1 MQNPK
6 YSIIIPSRNGGKYL
20 PYCVNTIINQK
31 YDNYELILS
40 DDNST
45 DETGIYLSSITHPK
59 IRIIHP
65 PEGLSMAEHWEW
77 ALSHAQGEWLM
88 FVGQDDGLQTYFFQL
103 ADRLT
108 EIAGKKNLRT
118 IMSERALFFWKDS
131 GFYYGNAAIRYRAK
145 ASTKINSS
153 RFGAIKALLGLQ
165 SYFFLPS
172 MYTTSLFHRDII
184 CEAKDKQQGRLFVTH
199 PQDANLAAIACSLEK
214 KYLMSYVPLGWV
226 GSSKKSAGM
235 AIRANEPTIEM
246 QEESNNISSLK
257 KEYVE
262 KVCKSELEYN
272 FIAGDFQLGN
282 LDIYF
287 WQALLQTKNLRGPAL
302 NKILM
307 SKFLRI
313 LMFCRVLNEVNRSK
327 NSDIRLKKFQEILK
341 RNRCNYFFV
350 KITSILTFI
359 LAGAF
364 LLASRLLRKVI
375 RLLSNHIDYDMDW
388 SDNEQMDILKASSQV
403 SNLIRKKKILNNSI

>member
-6 YSIIIPSRNGGKYL
+6 YSIIVPSRNGGKYL

-45 DETGIYLSSITHPK
+45 DETGFFLNSITHPN

-77 ALSHAQGEWLM
+77 ALTHANGEWLM
-88 FVGQDDGLQTYFFQL
+88 FVGQDDGLQPYFFHL

-108 EIAGKKNLRT
+108 GIAGKKKLRT

-145 ASTKINSS
+145 SATSINST
-153 RFGAIKALLGLQ
+153 RIGAFKALLGLQ
-165 SYFFLPS
+165 TYFYLPS

-184 CEAKDKQQGRLFVTH
+184 CEAKEKQKGRLFVTH
-199 PQDANLAAIACSLEK
+199 PQDANLAAVACSLEK
-214 KYLMSYVPLGWV
+214 KYLFSYIPLGWV

-235 AIRANEPTIEM
+235 AIRANQPTIEM
-246 QEESNNISSLK
+246 TANNNDISSLK

-262 KVCKSELEYN
+262 KVSKSELEYN
-272 FIAGDFQLGN
+272 FLGGDFQLGN
-282 LDIYF
+282 LGIYF
-287 WQALLQTKNLRGPAL
+287 WQALLQTGNLRTPEL
-302 NKILM
+302 NKILL
-307 SKFLRI
+307 SKSLRI
-313 LMFCRVLNEVNRSK
+313 LIFCRVLNEINRSK
-327 NSDIRLKKFQEILK
+327 KSDIRLDLFKEILK
-341 RNRCNYFFV
+341 RNQYNYFMI
-350 KITSILTFI
+350 KMGSDITFI
-359 LAGAF
+359 LAEIY
-364 LLASRLLRKVI
+364 LLSHRVLRKVF
-375 RLLSNHIDYDMDW
+375 RLLSNHIDFDMDW
-388 SDNEQMDILKASSQV
+388 PDDESMDILIASNKV
-403 SNLIRKKKILNNSI
+403 SALINKKKILDDRL